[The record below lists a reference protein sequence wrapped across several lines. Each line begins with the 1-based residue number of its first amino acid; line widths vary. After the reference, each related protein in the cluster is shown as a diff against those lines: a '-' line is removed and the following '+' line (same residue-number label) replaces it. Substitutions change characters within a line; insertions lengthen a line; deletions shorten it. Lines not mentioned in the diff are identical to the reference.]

1 MLSDTT
7 DYVDVTL
14 HPDVRMELDGLAIE
28 GSISGD
34 PGNPS
39 ADWYPAELT
48 EGGFRMLCGPL
59 APVGRQPA
67 GSRHIFGRVLTGL
80 EPRQPWFYGGAFRI
94 EGGDPAEPSPPVTIG
109 MPELDAALAPV
120 LERLDDLEAGGGGGG
135 GGAVIDDGAPALNK
149 VWSSSKTDAEIDT
162 GDAATLASALAAVL
176 AARSP
181 RVLSIASSGFP
192 TVDWSLY
199 EQVSIT
205 ALAGNIL
212 GFISSNPVAG
222 KPVRIRIKDNGV
234 ARIVNWGGSFMAGP
248 APLLASTSPG
258 KTHLST
264 FVYDEVVAKLVCV
277 ASDLIGY

>member
-59 APVGRQPA
+59 APIGRQPA

-120 LERLDDLEAGGGGGG
+120 LERLD
-135 GGAVIDDGAPALNK
+135 
-149 VWSSSKTDAEIDT
+149 
-162 GDAATLASALAAVL
+162 
-176 AARSP
+176 SP
-181 RVLSIASSGFP
+181 RVLSITSSGFP

-264 FVYDEVVAKLVCV
+264 FVYDEIVAKLVCV